1 MSGPKRREIGHGKL
15 ARRGVSAAL
24 PNSEDFPIPSG
35 LYQR

>member
-15 ARRGVSAAL
+15 RAAGL
-24 PNSEDFPIPSG
+24 VQRCLILKISRIPSG